1 MLPGELS
8 VAEAIAAL
16 AAAERDWAVVGS
28 SGQGVITHR
37 ELLRAQPDD
46 RLQDVVAVGMP
57 LTLADL
63 AQPEALSTK
72 VGDRDYVLV
81 VGAQGE
87 CLGVWERHRW
97 QLLQQG
103 YELWHN
109 QTIASLMNPQVV
121 TMPPEWSLAQARDFL
136 AQEGATWAM
145 VASPATPR
153 LALGWVSWQA
163 LWQPGATVQ
172 EVMQPPR
179 FLPATLPLSQ
189 AIRHWQEWVLVTDAA
204 GLVVGSLTPRDWERY
219 GHPLTLWQRVAD
231 LQHTIQQQAGPLQS
245 LTTNLRRNQERFAAL
260 LRHCGDVVLVV
271 NAQGIMTYCSP
282 AVPTV
287 LGYRPDDLLGQSF
300 LTFVHG
306 EDRQAMAS
314 RLHPETASGG
324 FTTTAFRWQRRD
336 GTWCVLEAVGNPQY
350 ADPSLR
356 GMVLNLR
363 DVTEQRQTLQLL
375 RAKHAELRGIFQAL
389 PDRYFRL
396 DERGYICDCLDTCP
410 ENQVGQWVGD
420 VLPPVARA
428 PLVAALEQ
436 MQQGAGFAQFQ
447 YQSQG
452 QTWVAR
458 LVPLPEQQM
467 ILALQDVTPQSQLET
482 ALRAIVQ
489 IQQWLLAAAA
499 PQEVYDQ
506 IV

>member
-189 AIRHWQEWVLVTDAA
+189 AIRHWQEWVQRGWWSAA
-204 GLVVGSLTPRDWERY
+204 S
-219 GHPLTLWQRVAD
+219 HP
-231 LQHTIQQQAGPLQS
+231 
-245 LTTNLRRNQERFAAL
+245 
-260 LRHCGDVVLVV
+260 
-271 NAQGIMTYCSP
+271 GIGNGMAIPSP
-282 AVPTV
+282 AGNGWLICSTP
-287 LGYRPDDLLGQSF
+287 YSN
-300 LTFVHG
+300 
-306 EDRQAMAS
+306 RQAN
-314 RLHPETASGG
+314 
-324 FTTTAFRWQRRD
+324 
-336 GTWCVLEAVGNPQY
+336 C
-350 ADPSLR
+350 
-356 GMVLNLR
+356 
-363 DVTEQRQTLQLL
+363 
-375 RAKHAELRGIFQAL
+375 K
-389 PDRYFRL
+389 
-396 DERGYICDCLDTCP
+396 
-410 ENQVGQWVGD
+410 
-420 VLPPVARA
+420 
-428 PLVAALEQ
+428 
-436 MQQGAGFAQFQ
+436 
-447 YQSQG
+447 
-452 QTWVAR
+452 
-458 LVPLPEQQM
+458 
-467 ILALQDVTPQSQLET
+467 
-482 ALRAIVQ
+482 ALRPICAGIRSDLRLCCAI
-489 IQQWLLAAAA
+489 AAMWC
-499 PQEVYDQ
+499 YS
-506 IV
+506 